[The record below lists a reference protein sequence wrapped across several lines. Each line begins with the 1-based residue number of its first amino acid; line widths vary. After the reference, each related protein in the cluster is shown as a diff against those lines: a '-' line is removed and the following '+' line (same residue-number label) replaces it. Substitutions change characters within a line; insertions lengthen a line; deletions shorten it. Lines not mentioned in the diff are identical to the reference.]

1 MNRMIAAMVVLAGTT
16 ACATN
21 LADEPAEAF
30 QARVEGAI
38 AATDTAQ
45 LAALAEARCQPLAT
59 EARSLCYEDYFL
71 SLADSHRV
79 RLALGALERLGDSQ
93 KEVEGGG
100 HGYTHVIGIRAWKP
114 GDDVGE
120 VFRSC
125 TSLYQSGCFHG
136 VIQSYLT
143 ATGEV
148 DSARTAAMCDEIAP
162 YGTDNFLRFQC
173 LHGIGHGLEMA
184 WNWDLPRAL
193 GGCDWLASEWDRRS
207 CYGGAIMENAVAS
220 APGGHHTAA
229 RALENTGDDHGA
241 ASAGAMDHSHPGA
254 DGAMAMEPIAFK
266 MRDSTDALYPC
277 NALDERYQPSCFLG
291 HGGILLGHSGY
302 DWGKAATECD
312 RLADYNRMLCYTSLG
327 TNAAGNTVLDTRRSI
342 ELCNEGHPD
351 WRRWCF
357 VGVVKNFIDVS
368 ADPQDGIDFCNAMEA
383 GDNRMGCFEAVGEQL
398 TVLHFGDT
406 ETRSAICAVTGD
418 GEGRCRTGARLP
430 VKIPPEALPPG
441 GA

>member
-1 MNRMIAAMVVLAGTT
+1 VSKRIALLVALATTT
-16 ACATN
+16 ACGPN
-21 LADEPAEAF
+21 LAQEPAESF
-30 QARVEGAI
+30 QARVD
-38 AATDTAQ
+38 AAVAVADTTG
-45 LAALAEARCQPLAT
+45 LATLAEARCQSLGN
-59 EARSLCYEDYFL
+59 EERRLCYEDYFL
-71 SLADSHRV
+71 SLADSQRV
-79 RLALGALERLGDSQ
+79 RLALGALAHLGQ
-93 KEVEGGG
+93 AQREIEGDG

-125 TSLYQSGCFHG
+125 TSLFQSGCYHG

-148 DSARTAAMCDEIAP
+148 DSARTAEMCDEIAP

-193 GGCDWLASEWDRRS
+193 GGCDWLTSEWDRRS

-220 APGGHHTAA
+220 SPGGHHTAA

-241 ASAGAMDHSHPGA
+241 ASAAAHDHAAG
-254 DGAMAMEPIAFK
+254 DGEMAMSAMPFK

-277 NALDERYQPSCFLG
+277 SVLDERYTPSCFLG
-291 HGGILLGHSGY
+291 HGGILLGHVGY
-302 DWGKAATECD
+302 DWGKAAVECD
-312 RLADYNRMLCYTSLG
+312 RLADYNRLLCYTSLG
-327 TNAAGNTVLDTRRSI
+327 TNAAGNTVLDTERSI
-342 ELCNEGHPD
+342 ALCNEGHPD

-368 ADPQDGIDFCNAMEA
+368 ADPQDGIDFCHAMPP
-383 GDNRMGCFEAVGEQL
+383 GDDQDGCFAAVGEQL
-398 TVLHFGDT
+398 TVLHFADT
-406 ETRSAICAVTGD
+406 GRRGELCAAAGV
-418 GEGRCRTGARLP
+418 GERACRTGARLP
-430 VKIPPEALPPG
+430 ALTAPPAGP
-441 GA
+441 